1 MILIFASFHF
11 HPLLFHTPLYSHS
24 HFILNK
30 KIRKVGLRENEA
42 LSALTVDSTSC
53 WERPRN
59 NEKVPRVGDFVP
71 KCANIT
77 NLFQN
82 KKLPCWNFERDFWKI
97 QFVKIS
103 FLPHLSP
110 RRLPIRLRS
119 KETPLRK
126 KSNESSVMFF
136 WPGKIYVRKLYCMIY
151 VRDAGHRAEK
161 WIFSFFSRYFLGK
174 DAQ

>member
-24 HFILNK
+24 HFFLK
-30 KIRKVGLRENEA
+30 KTKRKVGLRENEA

-53 WERPRN
+53 CKRPRN
-59 NEKVPRVGDFVP
+59 NEKVSRVGDFVP
-71 KCANIT
+71 KCGKIT

-82 KKLPCWNFERDFWKI
+82 KKLACWNFERDFWKI

-110 RRLPIRLRS
+110 RRLPIRS

-126 KSNESSVMFF
+126 KCNESSVMFF
-136 WPGKIYVRKLYCMIY
+136 RPGKIYVKKTLLYDICQRCWSQSRKMDFLFFL
-151 VRDAGHRAEK
+151 K
-161 WIFSFFSRYFLGK
+161 IFSW
-174 DAQ
+174 